1 MNDPM
6 PFALRCLTAVLI
18 AALLVAASLVSP
30 QSTDSPLP
38 SSDAQVANLEAFAR
52 LYGVVRWFHP
62 SDEAAE
68 ADWNRLAIEGVRIA
82 RCAASPQEL
91 AERLESLF
99 LPVAPSLVVFREH
112 AAVSMP
118 DLASSAGCDASV
130 RVWEHVGV
138 ETSFSP
144 SMGDV
149 YHSTRL
155 TCAPEDLP
163 DGANKPESPLRLE
176 LGHGISAWVATSV
189 YCDAEGTL
197 PRARTP
203 QDPMAAP
210 ITDEEDGLLADAIV
224 IWNVARH
231 FSPYL
236 EEVDVDW
243 DATLGMALHEIVAD
257 GTDFTYN
264 DMRAFLC
271 IPLQDGHAG
280 LWNPP
285 GGGYAQAIPDI
296 ATAYVD
302 GGQIVTAVEGDALEA
317 GLRPGDRILSVNGV
331 SSEDLLSDWMNTI
344 SGSEH
349 KRISL
354 GTTRLLLDRKDSV
367 LDLEVEDIAGS
378 VRSFSLIR
386 SRPYPVSPRHL
397 EPTTELEPG
406 ILYVDVS
413 RASPEDLD
421 ALAEDLPTYAGVLI
435 DARGYPYDRFWATRF
450 LAQSARSM
458 ELSIPVKHAPD
469 AASSIT
475 QTMTAN
481 PQLPEGTQPELVFLI
496 NADAFSAGEHQLA
509 YFVNAGIGTFVGTA
523 TAGCNG
529 NINRIALPS
538 GGAFGW
544 TGMRAG
550 WADGSLFHN
559 VGIQP
564 DLWVE
569 PTREGIA
576 DGRDEQLDAGLR
588 LLKEKLAI
596 ESPR

>member
-6 PFALRCLTAVLI
+6 SLALRCLTAVLV
-18 AALLVAASLVSP
+18 AALLVAASFVMSQAP
-30 QSTDSPLP
+30 DTALP
-38 SSDAQVANLEAFAR
+38 THETQVANLEAFAH

-68 ADWNRLAIEGVRIA
+68 ADWNRLAIEGARIVRSA
-82 RCAASPQEL
+82 VSPQDL
-91 AERLESLF
+91 ADRLEILF
-99 LPVAPSLVVFREH
+99 HPVAPSLVVFHGERNG
-112 AAVSMP
+112 AGP
-118 DLASSAGCDASV
+118 DPAPFAGGNGSL
-130 RVWEHVGV
+130 RVWEHVGL

-155 TCAPEDLP
+155 TLSSEDVP
-163 DGANKPESPLRLE
+163 DGARTPDSPLRLE
-176 LGHGISAWVATSV
+176 LGQGLAAWIATSV
-189 YCDAEGTL
+189 TCDDGGTL
-197 PRARTP
+197 PRAVTP
-203 QDPMAAP
+203 QDPIAP
-210 ITDEEDGLLADAIV
+210 SIVDEVDTLLADAIV

-231 FSPYL
+231 FSPYFDSI
-236 EEVDVDW
+236 DVDW
-243 DATLGMALHEIVAD
+243 DATLRTALHKIVAT

-285 GGGYAQAIPDI
+285 GGGYAKAIPDI

-302 GGQIVTAVEGDALEA
+302 SAQIVTAVEGDALEA
-317 GLRPGDRILSVNGV
+317 GIRPGDRILSVDGI
-331 SSEDLLSDWMNTI
+331 SAKDLLADWMDTI

-354 GTTRLLLDRKDSV
+354 GTTRLLLDRKDSIV
-367 LDLEVEDIAGS
+367 TLEVEDIAGTI
-378 VRSFSLIR
+378 RSYSLVR
-386 SRPYPVSPRHL
+386 SRPYPVSPRRL
-397 EPTTELEPG
+397 EPIAEIEPG

-421 ALAEDLPTYAGVLI
+421 ALGGSLSTVEGVLI
-435 DARGYPYDRFWATRF
+435 DARGYPYDRFWAARF
-450 LAQSARSM
+450 LAQSAPSM
-458 ELSIPVKHAPD
+458 ELSIPVKYAPD
-469 AASSIT
+469 NASLRS
-475 QTMTAN
+475 QTMTAG
-481 PQLPEGTQPELVFLI
+481 PQLPEGAQPELVFLI
-496 NADAFSAGEHQLA
+496 NADAFSAGEHQLG
-509 YFVNAGIGTFVGTA
+509 YFVNAGLGTFVGTP

-529 NINRIALPS
+529 NANRIALPS

-544 TGMRAG
+544 TGMRAE
-550 WADGSLFHN
+550 WADGSRFHN

-576 DGRDEQLDAGLR
+576 DGRDEQLEAGHDVLR
-588 LLKEKLAI
+588 QRLD
-596 ESPR
+596 R